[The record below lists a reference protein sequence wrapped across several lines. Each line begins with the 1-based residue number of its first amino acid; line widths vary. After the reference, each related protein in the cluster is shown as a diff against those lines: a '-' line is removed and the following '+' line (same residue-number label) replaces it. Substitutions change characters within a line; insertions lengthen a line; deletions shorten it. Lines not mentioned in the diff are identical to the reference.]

1 MKTRL
6 RLVFFCAAVTMLSI
20 TDSFAQQYPSVGFFT
35 NTQLFFNPAYAGS
48 GEGIRATGLYRA
60 QWTGVSGAPQT
71 QIVAIDGPLGRGIG
85 LGATVSRDKFFSY
98 SQVDIMPSVS
108 YRINVGPETYVQA
121 GLRAGVSIVNF
132 GTDVFQWDDN
142 DPLKNNQTRN
152 ATVPRIGAG
161 LFFKAPKYFVGLSA
175 PDLVNIDSKKI
186 FYDNTTNKKTIKTN
200 YFLTAGARLDV
211 SEYITFVPNVLVR
224 AYANRPLYA
233 SINAGFEFNQTVLFG
248 VGYIYSNG
256 LAAYTMI
263 GFTPKLK
270 AGYRFEYSPSDANIG
285 KYSTNEIVIS
295 YGIQ

>member
-1 MKTRL
+1 MKTSL
-6 RLVFFCAAVTMLSI
+6 RYFLCAVVAVLSLNQAH
-20 TDSFAQQYPSVGFFT
+20 AQQYPSVGFFT

-48 GEGIRATGLYRA
+48 GEGIRATGLYRS
-60 QWTGVSGAPQT
+60 QWTGVTGAPQT

-98 SQVDIMPSVS
+98 NQVDIMPSVS
-108 YRINVGPETYVQA
+108 YRVNVGPETYVQA

-132 GTDVFQWDDN
+132 GSDVFQWQDN
-142 DPLKNNQTRN
+142 DPVKNDQNRN
-152 ATVPRIGAG
+152 GVVPRIGAG
-161 LFFKAPKYFVGLSA
+161 LYLKAPKYFLGLSA

-186 FYDNTTNKKTIKTN
+186 FYDNSTGKSTLKTN
-200 YFLTAGARLDV
+200 YFLTAGARLDI
-211 SEYITFVPNVLVR
+211 SEYITFVPNALVR
-224 AYANRPLYA
+224 AYANRPVYA

-256 LAAYTMI
+256 FAAYTMI
-263 GFTPKLK
+263 GFTPKIK
-270 AGYRFEYSPSDANIG
+270 AGYRFEYSPSDTNIG

>member
-1 MKTRL
+1 MKAHL
-6 RLVFFCAAVTMLSI
+6 RSILLTTAAILLPAVAFS
-20 TDSFAQQYPSVGFFT
+20 QQYPSVGFFT

-60 QWTGVSGAPQT
+60 QWTGVAGAPQT
-71 QIVAIDGPLGRGIG
+71 QIVAFDGPLGRGIG

-108 YRINVGPETYVQA
+108 YRVNVGPETYVQA

-132 GTDVFQWDDN
+132 GNDVFQWQAD
-142 DPLKNNQTRN
+142 DPLKNNESRN
-152 ATVPRIGAG
+152 GVVPRIGAG
-161 LFFKAPKYFVGLSA
+161 LFLKAPKYFVGLSA

-186 FYDNTTNKKTIKTN
+186 FYDNSTGKKTIKTN

-233 SINAGFEFNQTVLFG
+233 SVNAGFEFNQTVLFG

-256 LAAYTMI
+256 FAAYTMI
-263 GFTPKLK
+263 GFTPKIK
-270 AGYRFEYSPSDANIG
+270 AGYRFEYSPSDNNIG
-285 KYSTNEIVIS
+285 KYTTNEIVIS

>member
-1 MKTRL
+1 MKTQ
-6 RLVFFCAAVTMLSI
+6 VQIVTFFAAVMLLPAVA
-20 TDSFAQQYPSVGFFT
+20 FAQQYPSVGFFT

-48 GEGIRATGLYRA
+48 GEGIRATGLHRA
-60 QWTGVSGAPQT
+60 QWTRVPSAPQT
-71 QIVAIDGPLGRGIG
+71 QIVAIDAPVGRGIG

-98 SQVDIMPSVS
+98 NQIDIMPSVS
-108 YRINVGPETYVQA
+108 YRVNIGPETYVQA

-132 GTDVFQWDDN
+132 GNDAFQWQAD
-142 DPLKNNQTRN
+142 DPLKNDQTRN
-152 ATVPRIGAG
+152 GVVPRIGAG
-161 LFFKAPKYFVGLSA
+161 LFLKAPKYFVGLSA

-186 FYDNTTNKKTIKTN
+186 FYDNSTGKKTIKTN
-200 YFLTAGARLDV
+200 YFLTAGARIDV
-211 SEYITFVPNVLVR
+211 SEYITFVPNALVR

-256 LAAYTMI
+256 FAAYTMI
-263 GFTPKLK
+263 GFTPKIK

-285 KYSTNEIVIS
+285 KYSTNEIVIT

>member
-1 MKTRL
+1 MKLHL
-6 RLVFFCAAVTMLSI
+6 RSILLAASVVLLPAVAFS
-20 TDSFAQQYPSVGFFT
+20 QQYPSVGFFT
-35 NTQLFFNPAYAGS
+35 NTQLFFNPGYAGS
-48 GEGIRATGLYRA
+48 GEGIRAVGIYRA
-60 QWTGVSGAPQT
+60 QWSGVTGAPQT
-71 QIVAIDGPLGRGIG
+71 QIVAVDGPLGRGIG

-121 GLRAGVSIVNF
+121 GLRAGASIVNF
-132 GTDVFQWDDN
+132 SNEVFQWDDN
-142 DPLKNNQTRN
+142 DPLKNSQGRN
-152 ATVPRIGAG
+152 GVVPRIGVG
-161 LFFKAPKYFVGLSA
+161 FFFKAPKYFAGLSA

-186 FYDNTTNKKTIKTN
+186 FYDNSTNKKTIKTN
-200 YFLTAGARLDV
+200 YFLTAGARVDI

-224 AYANRPLYA
+224 AYANRPMYA

-248 VGYIYSNG
+248 VGYIHSNG
-256 LAAYTMI
+256 FAAYTMI

-285 KYSTNEIVIS
+285 KFSTNEIVIS